1 MGVESY
7 SSILSDVQHLL
18 ALTEAKIA
26 AVSSRRPQEL
36 MGLLQE
42 ELDPLARLNSRSVLL
57 SQLTEAQKAEL
68 RHYLMRWADRERYLA
83 DLLEQHLGYID
94 FMKQLLGIQD
104 RLGLDIGI

>member
-7 SSILSDVQHLL
+7 SSILADVQHLL

-26 AVSSRRPQEL
+26 AVSGRRAQEL

-57 SQLTEAQKAEL
+57 GQLTTEQKAEL
-68 RHYLMRWADRERYLA
+68 RHYLMRWAERERYLA